1 MGLLADYDL
10 AWYAHDDGWVARAEL
25 RDPDATA
32 PRRGSMKT
40 YRFAHVNIV
49 PWHIDRRHG
58 KVYADV
64 SWTPVR
70 TTHWLDSIDDAKL
83 WVEAIYAL
91 EQ

>member
-10 AWYAHDDGWVARAEL
+10 VWHAHDDGWVARAEL
-25 RDPDATA
+25 RDEKAVA
-32 PRRGSMKT
+32 NLGKLRT
-40 YRFAHVNIV
+40 YRFAHINIV
-49 PWHIDRRHG
+49 PWHIDRVHG

>member
-1 MGLLADYDL
+1 MGLLADYQLVWHPHGDG
-10 AWYAHDDGWVARAEL
+10 GWVARAEL
-25 RDPDATA
+25 RSDPTDNTKV
-32 PRRGSMKT
+32 RT

-49 PWHIDRRHG
+49 PWHIDHKHG

-70 TTHWLDSIDDAKL
+70 TTHWLDSIEDAKL
-83 WVEAIYAL
+83 WVEAIFAL